1 VVSAG
6 AVLPQDKW
14 AAEGL
19 SSGHADLPKFRF
31 EIDDVDPSWPGGIYP
46 GDPPRRSPAA
56 KYRASIYEFRVVSG
70 DATNARL
77 RRAAPHSIAPRNV
90 SSAGGDWKS
99 RPPRRGDRP

>member
-1 VVSAG
+1 LGRWVGRSIVSVLLVVVSAG

-56 KYRASIYEFRVVSG
+56 K
-70 DATNARL
+70 
-77 RRAAPHSIAPRNV
+77 
-90 SSAGGDWKS
+90 
-99 RPPRRGDRP
+99 